1 MPEFD
6 PRSYNHTTVREILE
20 AFPDQ
25 YERTTDK
32 LVPPNHWIKALERQ
46 NSGTLTGTIKR
57 FKGNWGIIGT
67 PDHGDFYF
75 GLTNLTKSSRR
86 KKITEGMSVRFK
98 VFKEPNAAGE
108 NFAERNGKATDVEL
122 R

>member
-1 MPEFD
+1 M
-6 PRSYNHTTVREILE
+6 
-20 AFPDQ
+20 
-25 YERTTDK
+25 TTDK
-32 LVPPNHWIKALERQ
+32 LVPPNHWIKATERQ
-46 NSGTLTGTIKR
+46 KSDTLSGTIKR
-57 FKGNWGIIGT
+57 FKENWGIIET